1 MNGDDNQQEL
11 DATLQEGQ
19 SNQTSPDNVSRETTE
34 QEQESSEQESS
45 EQEQEQESSEQQ
57 SFSREYV
64 EQLRD
69 KSANYR
75 LRAKESEQRLEEVQ
89 RALFSERVQRLD
101 LLVNPEELPYN
112 PALLDSTE
120 ELTAAVEQLLESKPY
135 LRKRKAGGD
144 IGQHDQQGTGDGFSL
159 LGALRANAG

>member
-1 MNGDDNQQEL
+1 MNDVDRQQEG

-19 SNQTSPDNVSRETTE
+19 SSETSPGNVSRETTE
-34 QEQESSEQESS
+34 QEQESSEQEQESS
-45 EQEQEQESSEQQ
+45 EQQSSEQQ

-64 EQLRD
+64 ERLRD
-69 KSANYR
+69 KSAGYR

-89 RALFSERVQRLD
+89 RALFRERVQRLD
-101 LLVNPEELPYN
+101 MLVNPEELPYN
-112 PALLDSTE
+112 PALLDSPE
-120 ELTAAVEQLLESKPY
+120 ELTAAVETLLESKPY

-144 IGQHDQQGTGDGFSL
+144 IGQHDQQSNGDGFSL

>member
-1 MNGDDNQQEL
+1 MNGDDRQQEG

-19 SNQTSPDNVSRETTE
+19 SSETSPGNVSRETTE
-34 QEQESSEQESS
+34 QEQESS
-45 EQEQEQESSEQQ
+45 EQEQESSEQQ

-69 KSANYR
+69 KSAGYR

-112 PALLDSTE
+112 PALLDSPE

-144 IGQHDQQGTGDGFSL
+144 IGQHDQQSNGDGFSL